1 MLKDIREDFAL
12 IGDIGTCEDDK
23 YSCSGTIYQLGT
35 GSYKLLDL
43 HKGQEVLFTSQHAI
57 KVTQEE
63 AVFFLVRKDAILAV
77 LEPTN
82 G

>member
-35 GSYKLLDL
+35 GSYK
-43 HKGQEVLFTSQHAI
+43 
-57 KVTQEE
+57 VTQEE